1 MKTQQIFARFCRSF
15 SAQAMKRGLEDA
27 TVEELSEMLIQARKK
42 VRALEEVIARRAEVC
57 QHQFVI
63 IFPSGMR
70 DNGEYYYEC
79 KLCGKRS

>member
-1 MKTQQIFARFCRSF
+1 MRRE
-15 SAQAMKRGLEDA
+15 LEDA
-27 TVEELSEMLIQARKK
+27 TIEDLSEMLIQARKR
-42 VRALEEVIARRAEVC
+42 VRALEEVIARKANTC

-79 KLCGKRS
+79 RLCGKRS